1 MIDWR
6 TMADELLDEYNAC
19 CRARPH
25 DNTIDIQLEKDN
37 CAKWAS
43 HLAMQR
49 TWGTELEIA
58 EACHQLVPRLERLK
72 SMVITD
78 ILSNVTI

>member
-1 MIDWR
+1 MTDWR
-6 TMADELLDEYNAC
+6 AMADELLEEYNSC
-19 CRARPH
+19 CRARN
-25 DNTIDIQLEKDN
+25 NTIDIQLEKDT
-37 CAKWAS
+37 CAKWAG

-49 TWGTELEIA
+49 TWGTEMEIA

-78 ILSNVTI
+78 ILNNVTI

>member
-1 MIDWR
+1 MTDWR
-6 TMADELLDEYNAC
+6 SMADELLEEYNAC
-19 CRARPH
+19 CRARN
-25 DNTIDIQLEKDN
+25 NTIDIQLEKDA
-37 CAKWAS
+37 CSKWAS

-49 TWGTELEIA
+49 TWGTEMEIA

-78 ILSNVTI
+78 ILNNVTI

>member
-6 TMADELLDEYNAC
+6 AIADELLDEYHAC

-25 DNTIDIQLEKDN
+25 DNTIDIQLEKDA

-78 ILSNVTI
+78 ILNNVTI